1 MSKCLI
7 LANFGGPRNL
17 EEVEEFLK
25 ELLNDQDVIQTG
37 LPKFLHRLIFNKV
50 AKKRAPETQKDYE
63 EIGGLSPIYG
73 DTECIAAALTEKLNI
88 PVITFHRYLPKT
100 HTESIKKI
108 INGNW
113 DEIEI
118 FPLFPQFTYATTGSL
133 ARFFFEN
140 LPKKISKRMKWVKS
154 YEAEKGFINCWSRI
168 IKNTLTSKNI
178 EEEDTFLIF
187 SAHGIPK
194 KYVDN
199 GDPYESQCLK
209 SFNQIMNQLPNL
221 EGMLSFQSKFGKGQ
235 WLRPYTSDVSENINN
250 FIGTKKN
257 VAIVPISFTSDHI
270 ETLFEVEDEYIPPIK
285 KSLINAFRIPALN
298 LDKQW
303 IEFIAEMIKNND
315 QWYETTAL
323 IRK

>member
-37 LPKFLHRLIFNKV
+37 LPKFLHRLIFNRV

-73 DTECIAAALTEKLNI
+73 DTEWIAAALTEKLNI

-100 HTESIKKI
+100 HNESIKKI

-140 LPKKISKRMKWVKS
+140 LPKKISKKMKWVKS
-154 YEAEKGFINCWSRI
+154 YEAEIGFINCWSRI
-168 IKNTLTSKNI
+168 IKNTLTYKNI
-178 EEEDTFLIF
+178 KEEDTFLIF

-209 SFNQIMNQLPNL
+209 SFIQVMNQLPNL

-235 WLRPYTSDVSENINN
+235 WLRPYTSDVSENITN
-250 FIGTKKN
+250 FIGTKKH

-270 ETLFEVEDEYIPPIK
+270 ETLFEIEDEYIPPIK

-303 IEFIAEMIKNND
+303 IEFIAETIESYN
-315 QWYETTAL
+315 QWYETSAL